1 MPNETNADSPI
12 TLLGIGRSGTSL
24 LEACFRAQPNIQSIG
39 ESSGLIF
46 SVASGAQSTLI
57 PSANKFAD
65 RYEYDGHVIRKLL
78 VTLEPSDRERWFH
91 KPIGVPKLI
100 NWWFL
105 PGEKSTNGF
114 PIEWYWRVLDAAFP
128 RGKYLACLRNP
139 WDVVLSW
146 ERFAGWKQKDLWRDV
161 LISYRVI
168 GHRLNRFDAILSFD
182 DLIHRPSE
190 TLERVFKVMDLPMV
204 EGALAA
210 YDKPR
215 SMNGNKIMESHKEF
229 WSSCER
235 PNISMEEAGEIVEIW
250 KGLGYHFE
258 SPAEYA
264 SFFQF

>member
-1 MPNETNADSPI
+1 MPNAANADAPI

-46 SVASGAQSTLI
+46 STASGAHSTLI
-57 PSANKFAD
+57 PSANKFPE
-65 RYEYDGHVIRKLL
+65 RYDYDGYVIRELL
-78 VTLEPSDRERWFH
+78 VALEPSDRERWFH

-100 NWWFL
+100 SWWHL

-146 ERFAGWKQKDLWRDV
+146 QRFAGWKQKDLWRDV
-161 LISYRVI
+161 LISYRMISHGFDRFNVI
-168 GHRLNRFDAILSFD
+168 LTFD
-182 DLIHRPSE
+182 DLIHRPAE
-190 TLERVFKVMDLPMV
+190 TLEKVFAAMDLPMI

-210 YDKPR
+210 YEKPR
-215 SMNGNKIMESHKEF
+215 SMKGNKIMDSHKES
-229 WSSCER
+229 WATCER
-235 PNISMEEAGEIVEIW
+235 PNISSEEASEIVAIW
-250 KGLGYHFE
+250 RRLGYSFE
-258 SPAEYA
+258 SPDEYA
-264 SFFQF
+264 SFFSF